1 MKILVLNPGATST
14 KFGVFEDDKC
24 LFKKTISHSVQDL
37 KQFARVFDQY
47 PYRMKLIMKEL
58 EQQEMV
64 LRDFSAVVARG
75 GLLKPIAGGTYV
87 VNEKMLHDLEKAERG
102 EHASNLG
109 AAIAY
114 DIASGLGIPAFI
126 VDPVAVDEMEPVARI
141 SGFPEIERVSLFHA
155 LNHKAVARKVAA
167 KLGKK
172 YESANFVVAHLGT
185 GISVAAHRK
194 GWVIDVN
201 DCKDEGAFSLDR
213 CGGIP
218 THQLVKLCYSGKYTF
233 EQMKQNIMPHGGMYA
248 YLGTRDMREIEQM
261 AISGNEKA
269 ALLIEALAYQVAK
282 DIGSQAAVL
291 CGRVDVII
299 LTGGMAY
306 SEVIVD
312 KISKRVSFIAPVIV
326 IPGEEE
332 LEALAMGGLRVL
344 RKECKA
350 CIYE

>member
-1 MKILVLNPGATST
+1 MKILVINPGATST
-14 KFGVFEDDKC
+14 KFGVFEEDKC
-24 LFKKTISHSVQDL
+24 LFKKTISHSVQEL
-37 KQFARVFDQY
+37 KRFTRIFEQY
-47 PYRMKLIMKEL
+47 PYRLKLIMEEL
-58 EQQEMV
+58 EQQGML
-64 LRDFSAVVARG
+64 LRDFSAIVARG
-75 GLLKPIAGGTYV
+75 GLLKPVAGGIYV
-87 VNEKMLHDLEKAERG
+87 VNEKMLQDLEKAERG

-126 VDPVAVDEMEPVARI
+126 VDPVAVDEMEPIARI
-141 SGFPEIERVSLFHA
+141 SGLPEIQRVSMFHA

-167 KLGKK
+167 QFGKE
-172 YESANFVVAHLGT
+172 YERSNFIVAHLGT

-194 GWVIDVN
+194 GRVIDVN

-213 CGGIP
+213 CGGLP
-218 THQLVKLCYSGKYTF
+218 TYQLVKLCYSGKYTF
-233 EQMKQNIMPHGGMYA
+233 EQMKQMIMPYGGMYA

-261 AISGNEKA
+261 AMNGNEKA

-291 CGRVDVII
+291 CGQADAII
-299 LTGGMAY
+299 LTGGIAY
-306 SEVIVD
+306 SEVIID

-326 IPGEEE
+326 MPGEEE
-332 LEALAMGGLRVL
+332 LEALAMGAFRVL
-344 RKECKA
+344 RKECEA